1 MALYPTVL
9 VAVNPD
15 DNEAHRLVVK
25 AAVVAEQNNAE
36 LHLAFV
42 EPGMGNVSF
51 ADAELELDAVHDTL
65 AQQRRQQLMALAS
78 QSPYHVSGIHL
89 ANGDVIKH
97 LVALTDTLE
106 ASLVIIGCRK
116 SGIHWL
122 GDVGHALSQH
132 IRGDVL
138 MCQ

>member
-1 MALYPTVL
+1 MALYPTIL

-36 LHLAFV
+36 LHVAFV

-51 ADAELELDAVHDTL
+51 ADAELELDAAHESL
-65 AQQRRQQLMALAS
+65 EHKRQQQLMALSA
-78 QSPYHVSGIHL
+78 QSPYHVTGIHL

-97 LVALTDTLE
+97 LIALTETLE

-116 SGIHWL
+116 SGVHWL
-122 GDVGHALSQH
+122 GDVGHTLSQH

-138 MCQ
+138 VCQ